1 MNVLKSRPMTKEK
14 TNFRRLIAVR
24 SQYGKWKSY
33 DITFDNETHWDRWV
47 NKMWGW
53 GYKLESVY
61 DYINCKV
68 CTKQH
73 LKGSCGVECSQCQK
87 DMQDNVITRI
97 DGMTMCAECYANKL
111 NN

>member
-1 MNVLKSRPMTKEK
+1 MNVLKSKPMTKDK
-14 TNFRRLIAVR
+14 TDFRRLISVR

-33 DITFDNETHWDRWV
+33 DIVFENEDHWDRWMK
-47 NKMWGW
+47 KMWGW

-61 DYINCKV
+61 DYLNCKV
-68 CTKQH
+68 CCKEH

-87 DMQDNVITRI
+87 DMGDNVITTI
-97 DGMTMCAECYANKL
+97 DGRTMCTECYGNKL